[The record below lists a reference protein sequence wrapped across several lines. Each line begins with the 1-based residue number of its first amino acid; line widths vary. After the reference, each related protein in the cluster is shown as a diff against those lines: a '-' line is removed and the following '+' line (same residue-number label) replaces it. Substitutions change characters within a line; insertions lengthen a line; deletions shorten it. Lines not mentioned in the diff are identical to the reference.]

1 MDDRRQQAGDHE
13 KYCEPT
19 EHVSVDSVDARLRST
34 LRQRRAIGE
43 AGRGRGLPVER
54 ATLVPVRQRG
64 AKTHVG
70 LSVGRGATLNRQ
82 FEQWHECGDRAMS
95 SPSVRHGFDHDVA
108 VNDASG
114 EPEPVDELLAA
125 AYALDGPE
133 ANRSL
138 YARWAS
144 TYETDFIA
152 ESGYRYHER
161 VAAVFVEHCLP
172 AVSADEAVAD
182 VGCGTGVVGQA
193 LVRHQRVIV
202 DGLDISPEMLQQA
215 TRKVHDGEPVYRQL
229 LEADLTQPLT
239 IEPGSYA
246 GLISVGTFTHGHLG
260 PEVLD
265 GLLAIVRS
273 GGRCAI
279 GINAAHF
286 ASHGFGA
293 AFDRLIGTGRIS
305 DLRLV
310 DVAIYADDDRTDPDQ
325 YAHVAVFTVA

>member
-1 MDDRRQQAGDHE
+1 MT
-13 KYCEPT
+13 P
-19 EHVSVDSVDARLRST
+19 
-34 LRQRRAIGE
+34 
-43 AGRGRGLPVER
+43 
-54 ATLVPVRQRG
+54 
-64 AKTHVG
+64 
-70 LSVGRGATLNRQ
+70 Q
-82 FEQWHECGDRAMS
+82 FEEWYEPGERAMS
-95 SPSVRHGFDHDVA
+95 SPSTRREFDHDGA
-108 VNDASG
+108 VHDAPG
-114 EPEPVDELLAA
+114 ESEPVDELLAA

-138 YARWAS
+138 YARWAA

-161 VAAVFVEHCLP
+161 VAEVFVEHCLP
-172 AVSADEAVAD
+172 DVGPSDVVAD

-193 LVRHQRVIV
+193 LVRHQRVMV

-215 TRKVHDGEPVYRQL
+215 ADKVHDGEPVYRHL
-229 LEADLTQPLT
+229 VEADLTRPLM

-265 GLLAIVRS
+265 GLLAIVRP

-279 GINAAHF
+279 GINAAHYS
-286 ASHGFGA
+286 SHGFAA
-293 AFDRLIGTGRIS
+293 AFDRLVDTRRID

-310 DVAIYADDDRTDPDQ
+310 EVAIYADDDRDDPDQ
-325 YAHVAVFTVA
+325 YAHVAVFTVS

>member
-1 MDDRRQQAGDHE
+1 
-13 KYCEPT
+13 
-19 EHVSVDSVDARLRST
+19 
-34 LRQRRAIGE
+34 
-43 AGRGRGLPVER
+43 
-54 ATLVPVRQRG
+54 
-64 AKTHVG
+64 
-70 LSVGRGATLNRQ
+70 LNRQ

-265 GLLAIVRS
+265 GLLAIVRQLDALIAALALGLTAIGF
-273 GGRCAI
+273 GGRRLRPAATA
-279 GINAAHF
+279 GLVLGAMAVAAFLLPYNAHF
-286 ASHGFGA
+286 TGRGSRFPIMEYSDRHSAPGSNDYGFGA
-293 AFDRLIGTGRIS
+293 NRGMGWGLDPRPGHDVIDGLINTNLNLTATQVELFG
-305 DLRLV
+305 
-310 DVAIYADDDRTDPDQ
+310 ADEW
-325 YAHVAVFTVA
+325 AEEEAVTA

>member
-1 MDDRRQQAGDHE
+1 
-13 KYCEPT
+13 
-19 EHVSVDSVDARLRST
+19 
-34 LRQRRAIGE
+34 
-43 AGRGRGLPVER
+43 
-54 ATLVPVRQRG
+54 
-64 AKTHVG
+64 
-70 LSVGRGATLNRQ
+70 LNRQ

-95 SPSVRHGFDHDVA
+95 SPSIRHGFDHDGA
-108 VNDASG
+108 VHDAPG
-114 EPEPVDELLAA
+114 ESEPVDELLAA

-138 YARWAS
+138 YARWAA

-161 VAAVFVEHCLP
+161 VAALFVEHCLP
-172 AVSADEAVAD
+172 VVGPDEAVAD

-193 LVRHQRVIV
+193 LARHRPVIV

-215 TRKVHDGEPVYRQL
+215 AGKVHGGKSVYRHL
-229 LEADLTQPLT
+229 VEADLTRLLM

-265 GLLAIVRS
+265 GLLTIVRP

-279 GINAAHF
+279 GINAAHYS
-286 ASHGFGA
+286 SHGFAA
-293 AFDRLIGTGRIS
+293 AFDRLVGTGRID
-305 DLRLV
+305 DLQLV
-310 DVAIYADDDRTDPDQ
+310 DVSIYGDDDHTDPDQ
-325 YAHVAVFTVA
+325 YAHVAVFTVI

>member
-1 MDDRRQQAGDHE
+1 MAGPH
-13 KYCEPT
+13 
-19 EHVSVDSVDARLRST
+19 RLST
-34 LRQRRAIGE
+34 
-43 AGRGRGLPVER
+43 
-54 ATLVPVRQRG
+54 
-64 AKTHVG
+64 
-70 LSVGRGATLNRQ
+70 
-82 FEQWHECGDRAMS
+82 CGTCS
-95 SPSVRHGFDHDVA
+95 KFDHDVHVA
-108 VNDASG
+108 DLSG
-114 EPEPVDELLAA
+114 DSEPVDELLAA

-138 YARWAS
+138 YARWAA
-144 TYETDFIA
+144 TYEVDFIA

-172 AVSADEAVAD
+172 VVGVDEAVAD

-215 TRKVHDGEPVYRQL
+215 AGKVHDGEPVYRQL
-229 LEADLTQPLT
+229 LEADLTQSLT

-260 PEVLD
+260 PDVLD

-279 GINAAHF
+279 GINAAHY

-305 DLRLV
+305 DLGLV
-310 DVAIYADDDRTDPDQ
+310 DVAIYTDDDRTDPDQ

>member
-1 MDDRRQQAGDHE
+1 MDDALGD
-13 KYCEPT
+13 
-19 EHVSVDSVDARLRST
+19 S
-34 LRQRRAIGE
+34 
-43 AGRGRGLPVER
+43 
-54 ATLVPVRQRG
+54 
-64 AKTHVG
+64 
-70 LSVGRGATLNRQ
+70 
-82 FEQWHECGDRAMS
+82 EQ
-95 SPSVRHGFDHDVA
+95 
-108 VNDASG
+108 
-114 EPEPVDELLAA
+114 VDELLAA

-138 YARWAS
+138 YARWAA

-161 VAAVFVEHCLP
+161 VAALFVEHCLP
-172 AVSADEAVAD
+172 GVGPDEAVAD

-193 LVRHQRVIV
+193 LVRHQQVIV

-215 TRKVHDGEPVYRQL
+215 ARKVHDGESVYRRL
-229 LEADLTQPLT
+229 LETDLTRPMT
-239 IEPGSYA
+239 IVPGTYA

-265 GLLAIVRS
+265 GLLAIVRP

-279 GINAAHF
+279 GVNAAHY

-293 AFDRLIGTGRIS
+293 AFDRLVGSERIG
-305 DLRLV
+305 DLTLI

-325 YAHVAVFTVA
+325 YAHVTVFTVA